1 MEKLNHTSFAYK
13 QEQKKLAREI
23 AKQGGVTDKIPVRVD
38 CRTII
43 YVTKDKFEKLYKK

>member
-1 MEKLNHTSFAYK
+1 MEKLNHTSYAYK

-23 AKQGGVTDKIPVRVD
+23 AKLGGLAGKIPVRID

-43 YVTKDKFEKLYKK
+43 YVTKEKFEKLYKK